1 LNIQQNHIMA
11 NTSEYAAFMKQL
23 KNTGDHAFHQA
34 LDDQMSTQRSLHITA
49 LEQALAQ
56 HTAVRQE
63 AERALE
69 QHQLEEHR
77 RRLHEQE
84 QERSRLAEIHK
95 RLLVEQ
101 EMHRHN
107 EMLRQR
113 EKDEAQRLIE
123 RQRQE
128 ELNREAERKEAQLLM
143 EKEAAAAAEQKAR
156 EETAN
161 AVAAQEK
168 AAQAAQIA
176 KEANRTATSVTAT
189 PMPTSQQSTNHL
201 ITSPMQQRQSIHADF
216 RALHLRLKA
225 MRKQVLDEC
234 KQGPIKGLKNQV
246 SDWRRSIGK
255 CCGQLSPTNKEGNRR
270 AMKEVENILDA
281 AGQVQPQPMVDA
293 SQFVVNNP
301 GNVVSGPASGI
312 TVYLLNILAKKI
324 VAQFGYE
331 AAINPASADP
341 IGIMAVATF
350 ANVKYQINGTPLID
364 ILWAKYH
371 RACPAL
377 FGINAP
383 ETTDDGR
390 KMLGWAQEDDE
401 RTGKR
406 IWVSGEA
413 HYSRMRGLAAGFAA
427 LTLRDF
433 SKSTKKSPVPNHLY
447 WEAVARIVNMKALPQ
462 QQTASQYAVLKGLT
476 DVTFIPRAID
486 FWGKIVMAVL
496 HAAFVELPRSATPQ
510 NRSNVNFNGCLK
522 QLESMPEILQRDLFI
537 SLEA

>member
-1 LNIQQNHIMA
+1 MA
-11 NTSEYAAFMKQL
+11 SASEYAAFMKQL

-34 LDDQMSTQRSLHITA
+34 LDNQMSDQRNLHIAA

-69 QHQLEEHR
+69 QHRLEEYR

-84 QERSRLAEIHK
+84 QERQRLAEIHK
-95 RLLVEQ
+95 RLLAEQ

-128 ELNREAERKEAQLLM
+128 ELNREAERKEAQLLR

-156 EETAN
+156 EDTAS
-161 AVAAQEK
+161 ALAAQEE
-168 AAQAAQIA
+168 AAQAA
-176 KEANRTATSVTAT
+176 KEASRAAPPVTAAAT
-189 PMPTSQQSTNHL
+189 PSPQQSTNHL
-201 ITSPMQQRQSIHADF
+201 ITSPVQQRQTIHDNF

-301 GNVVSGPASGI
+301 GNAVSGPASGI

-350 ANVKYQINGTPLID
+350 ANVKYQINGIPLID

-371 RACPAL
+371 RACPPL

-383 ETTDDGR
+383 ESTDDGR
-390 KMLGWAQEDDE
+390 KKLGWAQEDDE

-406 IWVSGEA
+406 VWVSGEA

-433 SKSTKKSPVPNHLY
+433 SKSTKKSPVPNRLY
-447 WEAVARIVNMKALPQ
+447 WEAVARIVNMKAIPQ

-486 FWGKIVMAVL
+486 FWGKIVMAIL
-496 HAAFVELPRSATPQ
+496 HAAFVELPRSATTQ

-522 QLESMPEILQRDLFI
+522 QLESMPEILQRDLSI

>member
-1 LNIQQNHIMA
+1 MA
-11 NTSEYAAFMKQL
+11 SASEYASVMKQL
-23 KNTGDHAFHQA
+23 KKTDDHAFNQA
-34 LDDQMSTQRSLHITA
+34 LDDQMSTQRNLHIAA
-49 LEQALAQ
+49 LEEALAQ

-63 AERALE
+63 AERTLE
-69 QHQLEEHR
+69 QHQLEERR
-77 RRLHEQE
+77 RRLHEE
-84 QERSRLAEIHK
+84 ELERSRLAEIQK
-95 RLLVEQ
+95 RLIAEQ
-101 EMHRHN
+101 EMHRQN

-113 EKDEAQRLIE
+113 EQYEAQRRIE
-123 RQRQE
+123 IQQQE
-128 ELNREAERKEAQLLM
+128 EIKRESARREAQIQK
-143 EKEAAAAAEQKAR
+143 EKEAAAEQKAR
-156 EETAN
+156 QDA
-161 AVAAQEK
+161 AAAAALAAQDE
-168 AAQAAQIA
+168 AAQAA
-176 KEANRTATSVTAT
+176 KEIPKAAPPVQAA
-189 PMPTSQQSTNHL
+189 PAATSQQSSNSL
-201 ITSPMQQRQSIHADF
+201 ITSTSQQRQNIHTNF
-216 RALHLRLKA
+216 RQLHLRLKA

-234 KQGPIKGLKNQV
+234 KQSPIKGLKNQV

-293 SQFVVNNP
+293 SQFIINNL
-301 GNVVSGPASGI
+301 GNTISGQASGI

-383 ETTDDGR
+383 ESTEDGR
-390 KMLGWAQEDDE
+390 RKLGWAQEDDE
-401 RTGKR
+401 RTGKLV
-406 IWVSGEA
+406 WVSGEA

-433 SKSTKKSPVPNHLY
+433 SKSTKKSPVPNRLY
-447 WEAVARIVNMKALPQ
+447 WEAVARIVNMKALPRE
-462 QQTASQYAVLKGLT
+462 QTASQYAVLKGLT

-496 HAAFVELPRSATPQ
+496 HAAFVELPKSATTQ

-522 QLESMPEILQRDLFI
+522 QLEAMPEILQRDLSI